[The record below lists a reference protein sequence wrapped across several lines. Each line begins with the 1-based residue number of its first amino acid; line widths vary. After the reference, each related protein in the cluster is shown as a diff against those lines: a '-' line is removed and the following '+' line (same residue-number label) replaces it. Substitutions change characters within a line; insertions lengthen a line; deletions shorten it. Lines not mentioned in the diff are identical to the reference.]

1 MSRQQGNQ
9 QAGGAHQHDAEA
21 EHVAAA
27 EQVADRAEHQAAHGP
42 HQVTHRKHAEGGQC
56 LQARILGRE
65 KGMAEGGGYIAVNGK
80 VEPLEGIA
88 QQGGQGGGAP
98 LLRCEIN
105 CQRPLPESSWLLS
118 HQESSLGTSST
129 CSWPLPTA

>member
-27 EQVADRAEHQAAHGP
+27 EQIADRAEHQGAHGP
-42 HQVTHRKHAEGGQC
+42 HQVTHRKHAEGGLC
-56 LQARILGRE
+56 LQARILVRE

-80 VEPLEGIA
+80 VKPLEGIA
-88 QQGGQGGGAP
+88 QQGGQGWRRAAAAG
-98 LLRCEIN
+98 
-105 CQRPLPESSWLLS
+105 
-118 HQESSLGTSST
+118 
-129 CSWPLPTA
+129 